1 MFLKPGVQVFMWHL
15 LRSTYIID
23 CTRRNLAQ
31 KSAIVLR
38 DKFLLFVSE
47 NKFLKFDRFSLELV
61 FQMIPIRLNSS
72 CLCTVISI
80 LKKLTGNRYHT
91 QMTLFC
97 RHVPY
102 MWH

>member
-38 DKFLLFVSE
+38 DKFLLFVISE
-47 NKFLKFDRFSLELV
+47 IRSFLTRTG
-61 FQMIPIRLNSS
+61 IPDDTNSS
-72 CLCTVISI
+72 
-80 LKKLTGNRYHT
+80 
-91 QMTLFC
+91 
-97 RHVPY
+97 
-102 MWH
+102 

>member
-47 NKFLKFDRFSLELV
+47 DKFLKFDRFSLELV

-80 LKKLTGNRYHT
+80 SI
-91 QMTLFC
+91 
-97 RHVPY
+97 
-102 MWH
+102 